1 MISPEQKLIRA
12 AMSFGAWRLR
22 AESPRL
28 KTDRK
33 KFIQAEL
40 SLLLAAQELFE
51 TQKGSRD
58 GKTRRNKS

>member
-1 MISPEQKLIRA
+1 MLSPEQKLIRA

-40 SLLLAAQELFE
+40 ALLLAAQELFE
-51 TQKGSRD
+51 TQEGPS
-58 GKTRRNKS
+58 GKKNRNKS